1 MSRAIRSVF
10 QRPSIINHTTLQ
22 TRILRNNR
30 YYTNNALNSQT
41 EKLSKGEKSLFD
53 KLHSKLKPTRLN
65 VEDISGGCGSMYAI
79 EISSESF
86 KGLSVIKQ
94 HRMVNE
100 ILQDDIKKM
109 HGIRLKTSA
118 D

>member
-10 QRPSIINHTTLQ
+10 QSPLIINHTTLQ
-22 TRILRNNR
+22 TRILRN
-30 YYTNNALNSQT
+30 YQT
-41 EKLSKGEKSLFD
+41 EKLSKGEKYLFD
-53 KLHSKLKPTRLN
+53 KLHSKFKPTRLH

-79 EISSESF
+79 EISSETF

-94 HRMVNE
+94 HRM
-100 ILQDDIKKM
+100 
-109 HGIRLKTSA
+109 LKTSA